1 MPLLAA
7 KNAALVVI
15 DFQAKL
21 MPAIHDGDTV
31 LLNAGRLAEA
41 ARLLDVPAVLT
52 EQYPRGLG
60 ATVPALAD
68 VAPAITKMSFD
79 ACAEPAFLEA
89 VAGDSELVICGCEA
103 HVCVG
108 QTVLTLLEHRR
119 RVVVVAD
126 AIGSRVPLS
135 REIALQRMANHGA
148 EIVTTE
154 MVLFEW
160 LRSAEHP
167 QFRTVSKLIR

>member
-1 MPLLAA
+1 MPLLSAG
-7 KNAALVVI
+7 NAMLVVI

-21 MPAIHDGDTV
+21 MPAIHDGETV

-60 ATVPALAD
+60 ATVPALAE
-68 VAPAITKMSFD
+68 VAPAVTKMSFD

-89 VAGDSELVICGCEA
+89 VAGDRELVVCGCEA

-126 AIGSRVPLS
+126 AVGSRVPLS
-135 REIALQRMANHGA
+135 REIALQRMASHGA

>member
-1 MPLLAA
+1 MPLLSAG
-7 KNAALVVI
+7 NAMLVVI
-15 DFQAKL
+15 DFQARL
-21 MPAIHDGDTV
+21 MPAIHDGEKV

-60 ATVPALAD
+60 ATVPELAGF
-68 VAPAITKMSFD
+68 APAVTKMSFD
-79 ACAEPAFLEA
+79 ACGEPAFLEA
-89 VAGDSELVICGCEA
+89 VAGDRELVVCGCEA

-126 AIGSRVPLS
+126 AIGSRVPQS
-135 REIALQRMANHGA
+135 REIALQRMASHGA

>member
-1 MPLLAA
+1 MPLLTA
-7 KNAALVVI
+7 KNAMLIVI

-21 MPAIHDGDTV
+21 MPAIHDGEAV

-60 ATVPALAD
+60 PTVPVLAE
-68 VAPAITKMSFD
+68 VGRPVTKMSFD

-89 VAGDSELVICGCEA
+89 VVGDRELVICGCEA

-126 AIGSRVPLS
+126 AIGSRAPQS
-135 REIALQRMANHGA
+135 REIALSRMASHGA

>member
-1 MPLLAA
+1 MPLLTEA
-7 KNAALVVI
+7 NAMLIFI
-15 DFQAKL
+15 DFQMKL
-21 MPAIHDGDTV
+21 MPAIHDGETV
-31 LLNAGRLAEA
+31 LMNAGRLAEA
-41 ARLLDVPAVLT
+41 GRLLGVPMVRT

-60 ATVPALAD
+60 ATVPALAG
-68 VAPAITKMSFD
+68 AGPAITKTSFD
-79 ACAEPAFLEA
+79 ACAQPAFLEA
-89 VAGDSELVICGCEA
+89 VTGDRALVVCGCEA

-108 QTVLTLLEHRR
+108 QTVLTLLEYRR

-126 AIGSRVPLS
+126 AIGSRAPQS
-135 REIALQRMANHGA
+135 REIALSRMASHGA

-167 QFRTVSKLIR
+167 QFKPISKLIR

>member
-7 KNAALVVI
+7 RNAMLVII
-15 DFQAKL
+15 DFQGRL
-21 MPAIHDGDTV
+21 MPAIHAGEKV
-31 LLNAGRLAEA
+31 LLNAGRLVEA

-52 EQYPRGLG
+52 EQNPRGLG
-60 ATVPALAD
+60 TTVPELAGAGP
-68 VAPAITKMSFD
+68 VVTKMSFD
-79 ACAEPAFLEA
+79 ACAEPAFLD
-89 VAGDSELVICGCEA
+89 VIAGDRELVVCGCEA

-108 QTVLTLLEHRR
+108 QTVLTLLAHRR
-119 RVVVVAD
+119 RVIVVAD
-126 AIGSRVPLS
+126 AIGSRAPES
-135 REIALQRMANHGA
+135 REIALSRMASHGA

-167 QFRTVSKLIR
+167 QFRPVSKLIR

>member
-7 KNAALVVI
+7 KNAMLVVI

-21 MPAIHDGDTV
+21 MPAIHDGETV

-68 VAPAITKMSFD
+68 VAPAIAKMSFD

-89 VAGDSELVICGCEA
+89 VAGDRELVVCGCEA

-126 AIGSRVPLS
+126 AIGSRAPQS
-135 REIALQRMANHGA
+135 RAIALKRMASHGA

>member
-1 MPLLAA
+1 MPLLSAG
-7 KNAALVVI
+7 NAMLVVI

-21 MPAIHDGDTV
+21 MPAIHDGETV

-60 ATVPALAD
+60 ATVPALAE
-68 VAPAITKMSFD
+68 VAPAVTKMSLD

-89 VAGDSELVICGCEA
+89 VAGDRELVVCGCEA

-135 REIALQRMANHGA
+135 REIALQRMASHGA

-160 LRSAEHP
+160 LRSAEHA

>member
-7 KNAALVVI
+7 KNAMLVVI

-21 MPAIHDGDTV
+21 MPAIHDGETV

-68 VAPAITKMSFD
+68 IAPAITKMSFD

-89 VAGDSELVICGCEA
+89 VAGDRELVVCGCEA

-126 AIGSRVPLS
+126 AIGSRVPQS
-135 REIALQRMANHGA
+135 RAIALKRMASHGA

-160 LRSAEHP
+160 LGSAEHP

>member
-7 KNAALVVI
+7 KHAMLVVI

-21 MPAIHDGDTV
+21 MPAIHDGEAV

-41 ARLLDVPAVLT
+41 ARLLGVPAVLT

-60 ATVPALAD
+60 PTVPALAG
-68 VAPAITKMSFD
+68 VAPAVTKMSFD
-79 ACAEPAFLEA
+79 ACGEPAFLEA
-89 VAGDSELVICGCEA
+89 VAGDRELVICGCEA

-126 AIGSRVPLS
+126 AIGSRVPQS
-135 REIALQRMANHGA
+135 REIALQRMASHGA

>member
-1 MPLLAA
+1 MPLLSAG
-7 KNAALVVI
+7 NAMLVVI

-21 MPAIHDGDTV
+21 MPAIHDGETV

-60 ATVPALAD
+60 ATVPALAE
-68 VAPAITKMSFD
+68 VAPAVTKMSFD

-89 VAGDSELVICGCEA
+89 VAGDRELVVCGCEA

-135 REIALQRMANHGA
+135 REIALQRMASHGA

>member
-7 KNAALVVI
+7 KNAMLVVI

-21 MPAIHDGDTV
+21 MPAIHDGETV

-60 ATVPALAD
+60 TTVPELAG
-68 VAPAITKMSFD
+68 VAPAVAKMSFD
-79 ACAEPAFLEA
+79 ACGEPAFLEA
-89 VAGDSELVICGCEA
+89 VAGDRELVVCGCEA

-126 AIGSRVPLS
+126 AIGSRAPQS
-135 REIALQRMANHGA
+135 RAIALKRMASHGA

-160 LRSAEHP
+160 LGSAEHP